1 MSKSLGMDINVS
13 EYLRKGLGINEA
25 DCMLVKCND
34 RKKKKSERRDKG
46 SQMSLQLEMKVS
58 SHVQSHFSTLGT

>member
-25 DCMLVKCND
+25 DCMLSKCND
-34 RKKKKSERRDKG
+34 RKKKSERRDKG